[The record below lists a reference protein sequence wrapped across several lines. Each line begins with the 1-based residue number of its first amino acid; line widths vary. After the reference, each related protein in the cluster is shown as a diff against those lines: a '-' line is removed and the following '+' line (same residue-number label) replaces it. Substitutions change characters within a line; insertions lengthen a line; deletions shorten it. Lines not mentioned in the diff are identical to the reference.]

1 VDPRRAP
8 EPDVDEEAGDNR
20 VDAGLNQTCRRVG
33 RTVDVARNKPTG
45 PTAGS
50 RRTPKTGRYIPP
62 ADRAA
67 TGKSLRS
74 QVPRTSHAA
83 WEPSPDRPDPIA
95 LLEEQAA
102 SRVPEL
108 VPIRYG
114 RMSASPFA
122 FYRGAAYVMA
132 SDLASTPRTGIRAQ
146 LCGDAHLS
154 NFGGFAS
161 AERQLLFDLNDFD
174 ETLPGPWEWD
184 VKRLAASVAV
194 AGRENGF
201 ATKQRTAMIY
211 QATGEYR
218 QAIREFAGMKTL
230 DVWYARASVTDLQDL
245 LRLQATPSELR
256 RFDKTVAKGRR
267 KDSAR
272 AFAKLAMEGNGEAR
286 ILADPPLLVPIADLV
301 DRRGARRLERN
312 ARELL
317 DSYLSSLSGDLRRLL
332 ERYRYADLARKVV
345 GVGSV
350 GTRAWVVLLLG
361 RDSSDP
367 LFLQAKE
374 AQRSVLEPFAGKCE
388 FSNQGQRVV
397 EGQRLMQAAGDI
409 FLGWLREPRGLD
421 DDEPRD
427 FYVRQLWDSK
437 TSADITAMRP
447 PDMALYARLCA
458 WTLAR
463 AHARSGDSIAIA
475 GYLGSADVFDRAIAQ
490 FAETYA
496 EQNDRDY
503 QALLDAIGTGRV
515 EAQAG
520 L

>member
-1 VDPRRAP
+1 MATTADKPPQQARGRAIQVAHP
-8 EPDVDEEAGDNR
+8 ER
-20 VDAGLNQTCRRVG
+20 
-33 RTVDVARNKPTG
+33 
-45 PTAGS
+45 GS
-50 RRTPKTGRYIPP
+50 P

-67 TGKSLRS
+67 SGRSLRS
-74 QVPRTSHAA
+74 VAPRSSHADWA
-83 WEPSPDRPDPIA
+83 PGTDRPDPIA

-102 SRVPEL
+102 DRVPEL
-108 VPIRYG
+108 LPIRYG

-122 FYRGAAYVMA
+122 FFRGAAYVMA
-132 SDLASTPRTGIRAQ
+132 SDLATTPRSGLRVQ

-201 ATKQRTAMIY
+201 APRRREATVR
-211 QATGEYR
+211 QALGEYR
-218 QAIREFAGMKTL
+218 QAMRDFAGMKAL
-230 DVWYARASVTDLQDL
+230 DVWYARASASDLKEL
-245 LRLQATPSELR
+245 LRSQATPSEIK
-256 RFDKTVAKGRR
+256 RFDKTIEKGRR

-272 AFAKLAMEGNGEAR
+272 AFAKLAVTGDGEAR
-286 ILADPPLLVPIADLV
+286 IASDPPLIVPIAELV
-301 DRRGARRLERN
+301 GDARGLEQG
-312 ARELL
+312 ARELVE
-317 DSYLSSLSGDLRRLL
+317 SYRGSLSGDRRRLL

-374 AQRSVLEPFAGKCE
+374 AQRSVLEPFTAKSK
-388 FSNQGQRVV
+388 FRNQGQRVV
-397 EGQRLMQAAGDI
+397 EGQRLMQAASDI
-409 FLGWLREPRGLD
+409 FLGWLRAAD
-421 DDEPRD
+421 DPGDGKPRD
-427 FYVRQLWDSK
+427 FYLRQLWDSK
-437 TSADITAMRP
+437 TSAEIGSMRP
-447 PDMALYARLCA
+447 SDMALYARLCA

-475 GYLGSADVFDRAIAQ
+475 AYLGSSDVFDRAIVA
-490 FAETYA
+490 FSEAYA
-496 EQNDRDY
+496 DQNDRDY
-503 QALLDAIGTGRV
+503 AALLEAIVTGRIT
-515 EAQAG
+515 AQTG
-520 L
+520 V